1 MKAKYTLWL
10 NNTITHNPIS
20 ARRVWFWHVASHIY
34 NECIT
39 FTIIHVKYP
48 IYIYRYFK
56 YLFTYSCYINGL

>member
-20 ARRVWFWHVASHIY
+20 ARRAWFWHVASHIY

-39 FTIIHVKYP
+39 FTIVHVKYP
-48 IYIYRYFK
+48 IYIYTDILNI
-56 YLFTYSCYINGL
+56 YLHTAVT